1 MKTYFTFFLI
11 ISFLFSGYG
20 QSKLEKSKNQVAKEK
35 TTTPK
40 NPNTSDQSGS
50 SDGIQFIANIIIYTA
65 GPTLFGLYAKEDHLH
80 NRLTA
85 YPYADGESGNYK
97 KMDNYSE
104 IKKTRI
110 DLSNAFL
117 MGTNLYANHF
127 KVKYR
132 PTYVLYFQADYFEL
146 FEPKFN
152 EKGFHNLSLFN
163 FNLCYDRIR
172 TKEFTLGWTIGA
184 SYIANSVKKFGFNYG
199 LQLEGFFKR
208 NISLFSSIKGS
219 RINGSPV
226 TQFEAALRYH
236 YKKASVS
243 FGYERIKLAS
253 SVFNFPALGLG
264 LYI

>member
-11 ISFLFSGYG
+11 ISFLFSGNA
-20 QSKLEKSKNQVAKEK
+20 QSKLEKSKNEVDKEK
-35 TTTPK
+35 TATPK
-40 NPNTSDQSGS
+40 NSNSSDQSGS
-50 SDGIQFIANIIIYTA
+50 SEVLNFVANIIIYTA
-65 GPTLFGLYAKEDHLH
+65 GPTLFGLYQKEDHLH

-97 KMDNYSE
+97 WMDNYSE

-110 DLSNAFL
+110 DLSNVFL

-184 SYIANSVKKFGFNYG
+184 SYIANSVKEFGFNYG

-219 RINGSPV
+219 KINGSPV
-226 TQFEAALRYH
+226 NQFEVSLRYH
-236 YKKASVS
+236 YKKAAVS
-243 FGYERIKLAS
+243 MGYESLKIAS
-253 SVFNFPALGLG
+253 STYNFPALGLNIY
-264 LYI
+264 L